1 MSPEEA
7 AEVTDRPMTFLS
19 VPFGFGPPA
28 PHPTGLIQAELQ
40 QPQQGQGHH
49 LHLEGAQHGLL
60 SPRPAFFHAETLL
73 MVTEAIFL
81 AKTGRKRL
89 HDLGGRQI
97 QGRRHQEPELSV
109 PRHRDDEDMHG
120 NFRATD
126 RPPAPQIFVPEQASP
141 AIAPSP
147 AGSPKGG
154 PVYMVLRGQA
164 AHPTSADDPS
174 VGLGT
179 PLGGTAG
186 HPLAA
191 ASESLFSVSPNPG
204 SGKVRLPSS
213 RRRPHQTRPR
223 SAHSTPQPLDATA
236 PRPRPFWSE
245 RSRPPATGSSANTAV
260 PHGADTPMGSLVP
273 NRP

>member
-40 QPQQGQGHH
+40 PPQQGQGHH

-126 RPPAPQIFVPEQASP
+126 RPPAPQMFVPEQASP

-154 PVYMVLRGQA
+154 PVYMVLRGRK
-164 AHPTSADDPS
+164 P
-174 VGLGT
+174 LT
-179 PLGGTAG
+179 PLRPTT
-186 HPLAA
+186 LR
-191 ASESLFSVSPNPG
+191 LG
-204 SGKVRLPSS
+204 SGHHWVVQPGIHSQPRQNLYSPSPRTRVQARFDYRRHGVGPIKHAQDRRTRL
-213 RRRPHQTRPR
+213 RIRLT
-223 SAHSTPQPLDATA
+223 QPL
-236 PRPRPFWSE
+236 
-245 RSRPPATGSSANTAV
+245 
-260 PHGADTPMGSLVP
+260 HGPGRFGLNGLA
-273 NRP
+273 R